1 MTSLSKMPM
10 LNLKNQIK
18 SQPVANDNEND
29 SGSEFS
35 NDETSASKSKDIDIA
50 FLYADVLVYKNKE
63 EIIPLS
69 SEQTLSPDKM
79 YEDIVE
85 GLEKT
90 NKQFTILKRPLN
102 RENLLKVL
110 FDKPK
115 VLFLNCHGDKK
126 RVDGK
131 LSSHFCFESVE

>member
-1 MTSLSKMPM
+1 MPM
-10 LNLKNQIK
+10 LNLKNQMK

-35 NDETSASKSKDIDIA
+35 NEETSASKSKDIDIA

-85 GLEKT
+85 GIEKT

-110 FDKPK
+110 LKYNWFIFTHELDRKW
-115 VLFLNCHGDKK
+115 V
-126 RVDGK
+126 V
-131 LSSHFCFESVE
+131 

>member
-1 MTSLSKMPM
+1 M
-10 LNLKNQIK
+10 
-18 SQPVANDNEND
+18 ANDNEND

-50 FLYADVLVYKNKE
+50 FLYADVLVYKNKK
-63 EIIPLS
+63 EIMPLS

-85 GLEKT
+85 ELEKT
-90 NKQFTILKRPLN
+90 KKQFTILKRPLN
-102 RENLLKVL
+102 RESLLKVL
-110 FDKPK
+110 FERPK

>member
-10 LNLKNQIK
+10 LNLKNQMK

-35 NDETSASKSKDIDIA
+35 NDETSASKSKDVDIA

-69 SEQTLSPDKM
+69 SEQ
-79 YEDIVE
+79 
-85 GLEKT
+85 
-90 NKQFTILKRPLN
+90 
-102 RENLLKVL
+102 
-110 FDKPK
+110 KPK